1 MGTRSLGRRIIGR
14 MRGSLRDAATAAV
27 AGVIAWGLARMLF
40 GQPAPAFAAIS
51 AIVCLAP
58 GLPSPRGQA
67 VGLVI
72 GVGTGIVVGEFAL
85 LLAPEGPPLLRLGA
99 TTFAAILS
107 ASAWGYPPVVAIQS
121 AVSAVLILT
130 LGPVAGGP
138 VRMLDVMT
146 GAAVGL
152 LFSQVLVTPDPL
164 RRMDMAA
171 RDLLRALGAALAEA
185 ARAVRSGEVERAGR
199 ALQALS
205 AAQRSIAQLD
215 AGIVAAQDAARWSL
229 RGRLAAREVA
239 VIARRRDRHAIRVY
253 AAALLTGEALVSAL
267 RKEPGSGPP
276 ALAERLERASA
287 ALAALAEGGEPPPG
301 FGAEPVM
308 REDVSP
314 PWRPA
319 VGRMA
324 LVEEAITRLGGA
336 DGPSPGATG
345 A

>member
-1 MGTRSLGRRIIGR
+1 MGKRALGRQIVTR
-14 MRGSLRDAATAAV
+14 MRGSLRDAAAAAV
-27 AGVIAWGLARMLF
+27 AGVIAWGIARMLF
-40 GQPAPAFAAIS
+40 GQQAPVFAAIS

-72 GVGTGIVVGEFAL
+72 GVGTGIVVGELAL
-85 LLAPEGPPLLRLGA
+85 LLVPDAQPLLRLGA
-99 TTFAAILS
+99 TTFAAILI

-121 AVSAVLILT
+121 AVSAVLMLI
-130 LGPVAGGP
+130 LGPLAGGSA
-138 VRMLDVMT
+138 RMLDVVT

-171 RDLLRALGAALAEA
+171 RELLRSLGSAFGEA
-185 ARAVRSGEVERAGR
+185 AKAVRAGDVERAGR
-199 ALQALS
+199 ALQAIS
-205 AAQRSIAQLD
+205 AAHRSIAQLD

-267 RKEPGSGPP
+267 RNEPGSGPP
-276 ALAERLERASA
+276 ALAERLERAGA
-287 ALAALAEGGEPPPG
+287 ALAALAAGGQPPR
-301 FGAEPVM
+301 A
-308 REDVSP
+308 S
-314 PWRPA
+314 A
-319 VGRMA
+319 
-324 LVEEAITRLGGA
+324 
-336 DGPSPGATG
+336 PSR
-345 A
+345 

>member
-1 MGTRSLGRRIIGR
+1 MGTRSIGRRITGR

-27 AGVIAWGLARMLF
+27 AGVIAWALARVFF
-40 GQPAPAFAAIS
+40 GQQAPVFAAIS

-72 GVGTGIVVGEFAL
+72 GVGTGIVVGELAL
-85 LLAPEGPPLLRLGA
+85 LLMPDGQPPLRLGL
-99 TTFAAILS
+99 TTFAAILI
-107 ASAWGYPPVVAIQS
+107 AAAWGYPPVVAIQS
-121 AVSAVLILT
+121 AVSAVLILI
-130 LGPVAGGP
+130 LGPLAGGP
-138 VRMLDVMT
+138 VRMLDVLI

-152 LFSQVLVTPDPL
+152 LFSQVLATPDPL

-185 ARAVRSGEVERAGR
+185 AKAVRTGEVERAGR
-199 ALQALS
+199 ALQAIS
-205 AAQRSIAQLD
+205 AAHRSIAQLD

-253 AAALLTGEALVSAL
+253 AAALLTGEAVVSAL
-267 RKEPGSGPP
+267 RNEPGGGP
-276 ALAERLERASA
+276 LAFADRLERASA
-287 ALAALAEGGEPPPG
+287 ALAALAEGGRPPVG
-301 FGAEPVM
+301 FGPEPVL

-314 PWRPA
+314 AWRPA

-324 LVEEAITRLGGA
+324 LVEEAISRLGGVDVPQA
-336 DGPSPGATG
+336 GT
-345 A
+345 